1 MNGLILFFFLVIL
14 WVIRAA
20 SKGSSM
26 GNNPAAGKNW
36 PGAKIS
42 GKQRAS
48 KQTAG
53 ESGSLPITS
62 SEEVPR
68 RGRDRELLSGSLG
81 VESAE
86 GKDPC
91 HDAYQTMASGSL
103 GGETPEGRDPCH
115 DDWKPAV
122 PAAAASA
129 ETAEPGGMNL
139 SWTGSD
145 IVKGF
150 VYGEILKRKV
160 S

>member
-26 GNNPAAGKNW
+26 GNNPAAGKNR

-68 RGRDRELLSGSLG
+68 LG

-91 HDAYQTMASGSL
+91 HDAYQTMLSGSL
-103 GGETPEGRDPCH
+103 GGETLEGRDPCH

-122 PAAAASA
+122 PATAASA
-129 ETAEPGGMNL
+129 ETAEPGGLNL